1 MPNRLYESSKE
12 KCVTNYLFKKKINLY
27 LLIVKPINYIYIFFN
42 LINIDLF
49 LIFNFQHNFI
59 TGYIKL

>member
-1 MPNRLYESSKE
+1 MPKRQYESSKE
-12 KCVTNYLFKKKINLY
+12 KCVTNYLFKKINLY
-27 LLIVKPINYIYIFFN
+27 LLIVKPINYIYIFN

>member
-1 MPNRLYESSKE
+1 MSLQKKNVSLIIY
-12 KCVTNYLFKKKINLY
+12 FKKINLY
-27 LLIVKPINYIYIFFN
+27 LLIIKPINYIFFFN

-49 LIFNFQHNFI
+49 FIFNFQHNFI